1 MHTSTVQLI
10 PSKLSPCRKWY
21 DRIPTI
27 LKAWFKQG
35 KRHHSAIYDNYL
47 ILGAVPTKINIKNLQ
62 KYSQDGVVI
71 VSLLTNKEQKN
82 TIYQNDPKVLFFN
95 IPLFDHSMIDAT
107 TGLNVTYQKFKAAM
121 LAIKQAAKDKII
133 YIHCMAGK
141 SRSQIATIAYLYL
154 SGIPKPK
161 MPIQIARLVKIK
173 RKVAKELENMEGDQ
187 PGFLGLMTLINE
199 EQKIA
204 NNKSLLIDDK
214 YCFFCAQNI
223 GLILKYPLDYGF
235 RDADDLKQQ
244 IESFK
249 SIYNMFKAVDRDLLC
264 GMLIGIDK
272 DSLGFEA
279 DFLALNTRAKARFA
293 ILANKVQATGFA
305 LACAKIAL
313 KKAKELSVGDQ
324 IELLREF
331 GKNAEIISLLDPNK
345 IKARINLATVNNSII
360 RLFNKVFR
368 HATLED
374 GYNSEIQLKQ
384 LFDITQK
391 LENSA

>member
-1 MHTSTVQLI
+1 MHTLIAPQLI
-10 PSKLSPCRKWY
+10 PSKLNPCRKWY
-21 DRIPTI
+21 DLLPTI

-35 KRHHSAIYDNYL
+35 KYHHSVIYDNYL
-47 ILGAVPTKINIKNLQ
+47 ILGAVPTKTNIKNLK
-62 KYSQDGVVI
+62 KYSKDGAVI

-107 TGLNVTYQKFKAAM
+107 TGLNVTYQKFKEAM
-121 LAIKQAAKDKII
+121 LAIRQSAKDRII
-133 YIHCMAGK
+133 YVHCMAGK

-154 SGIPKPK
+154 GGIPKPK
-161 MPIQIARLVKIK
+161 MPIQIARLVKTK
-173 RKVAKELENMEGDQ
+173 RKAVKELELMEGDQ
-187 PGFLGLMTLINE
+187 PGFLGLMTLITE
-199 EQKIA
+199 ERRIA

-235 RDADDLKQQ
+235 RDDDDIKQQ
-244 IESFK
+244 IEAFK
-249 SIYNMFKAVDRDLLC
+249 SIYNMFKAVDLDLLQ

-279 DFLALNTRAKARFA
+279 DFLALDARAKARFA
-293 ILANKVQATGFA
+293 ILANKVRATGFA
-305 LACAKIAL
+305 LTCAKIAL
-313 KKAKELSVGDQ
+313 KQARELSVGDQ

-331 GKNAEIISLLDPNK
+331 GKNAEISSILSPDK
-345 IKARINLATVNNSII
+345 IKTRINLATEKNPII
-360 RLFNKVFR
+360 RIFNRIFR

-374 GYNSEIQLKQ
+374 GYNSEIQLQQ
-384 LFDITQK
+384 LFNIT
-391 LENSA
+391 

>member
-1 MHTSTVQLI
+1 MYKSIAQLI
-10 PSKLSPCRKWY
+10 PSKLSPCRKWH

-35 KRHHSAIYDNYL
+35 KHHHSVIYDNYL
-47 ILGAVPTKINIKNLQ
+47 ILGAVPTKANIRNLK
-62 KYSQDGVVI
+62 KYNQNGVSI
-71 VSLLTNKEQKN
+71 VSLLTNNEQKN
-82 TIYQNDPKVLFFN
+82 TIYQNDQKILFFN

-107 TGLNVTYQKFKAAM
+107 TGLNITYQKFKEAM
-121 LAIKQAAKDKII
+121 LAIKQTAKDRII
-133 YIHCMAGK
+133 YVHCMAGK

-154 SGIPKPK
+154 NSMPKPK

-173 RKVAKELENMEGDQ
+173 RKVVKDLEQMEGDQ
-187 PGFLGLMTLINE
+187 PGFLGLMTLITE
-199 EQKIA
+199 ELRIA

-223 GLILKYPLDYGF
+223 GLVLKYPLDYGF
-235 RDADDLKQQ
+235 RDADDIKQQ

-249 SIYNMFKAVDRDLLC
+249 SIYNMFKAVDRDLLQ

-272 DSLGFEA
+272 NSLGFEA
-279 DFLALNTRAKARFA
+279 DFLALDARAKARFA
-293 ILANKVQATGFA
+293 ILANKVKATGFA

-313 KKAKELSVGDQ
+313 KQVKTLSVGDQ

-331 GKNAEIISLLDPNK
+331 GKNVEIISLLDPNK
-345 IKARINLATVNNSII
+345 IKSRINLAAAKNPII
-360 RLFNKVFR
+360 RIFNRIFR

-374 GYNSEIQLKQ
+374 GYNSEIQLQQ
-384 LFDITQK
+384 LFAITQK
-391 LENSA
+391 L